1 VSNADRPF
9 KNIRD
14 LFGRSM
20 KTENITG
27 ENPITVMFHVQ
38 NSLKHGPVSSSL
50 FLILL

>member
-20 KTENITG
+20 KTENTTA
-27 ENPITVMFHVQ
+27 ENPITVMFHGQ
-38 NSLKHGPVSSSL
+38 NSLKEGPASSP
-50 FLILL
+50 LLLTLL